1 MAKGKIAIGAD
12 HGGFALK
19 EKIISALKRSGY
31 RIEDVG
37 TYSAGSC
44 DYPEYA
50 YAVAK
55 KVAGRKAD
63 RGIVLCKSG
72 IGMAI
77 VANKV
82 AGARAGVCTSIADAV
97 SSRKHNDA
105 NILVLAATKIGTAK
119 TLQIAK
125 TWLRTK
131 AEGGRHA
138 RRVRQIK
145 EIEKKEF
152 RKGQK

>member
-1 MAKGKIAIGAD
+1 MAKGRIAIGTD

-19 EKIISALKRSGY
+19 EKITKELRRSGY
-31 RIEDVG
+31 RIDDVG
-37 TYSAGSC
+37 THSAASC

-55 KVAGRKAD
+55 KVAGRQAG

-82 AGARAGVCTSIADAV
+82 AGVRAGVCKTEADAV

-105 NILVLAATKIGTAK
+105 NVLVLAATKTGTKKA
-119 TLQIAK
+119 LRIIK
-125 TWLRTK
+125 TWLGTK

-145 EIEKKEF
+145 AIEKKEF
-152 RKGQK
+152 RKGKK